1 MHIKYTDSNDVYS
14 RVIFNEEANTFRLCG
29 EHSNFLEY
37 NPVLK
42 LDSEYQTQNF
52 SYLLLAN
59 ESPACTENS
68 IYQVYVG
75 KQRIGWIFP
84 LQALLSEEHDQ
95 SKNPYFLKYAY
106 VALCLLLQD
115 VEEIDKREMP
125 GEFFLEDYYDPKQSI
140 LVIDGENTA
149 KLDSF
154 LLENYIVGLF
164 QYGYAF
170 KGKGN
175 IWAERLPI
183 ETQSKITLKA
193 LSPELSAVPNINF
206 LFKEQLPVA
215 ENEVIRFY
223 LCYQI
228 IELLIAVVFEDQ
240 FQSILA
246 KISEDSEALFDQR
259 DNLSK
264 ISSEKHR
271 IKILFSNYVSC
282 ETVHQTDL
290 DLACKKLLDINGKAV
305 SSQYYEN
312 LYSVRCL
319 LVHRLYTLSADSYDI
334 LQDINKPF
342 LNVIMDILFSFKK
355 PT

>member
-14 RVIFNEEANTFRLCG
+14 SVIFDQETNKFILGG

-42 LDSEYQTQNF
+42 LDSEYQIQNY
-52 SYLLLAN
+52 SYQLLAN
-59 ESPACTENS
+59 ESPTCTENS
-68 IYQVYVG
+68 IYQVYVE

-95 SKNPYFLKYAY
+95 SRNPYFLKYAY
-106 VALCLLLQD
+106 VASCLLLQD
-115 VEEIDKREMP
+115 IAETDKRNVP
-125 GEFFLEDYYDPKQSI
+125 GEIFLQDYYDPKQNI
-140 LVIDGENTA
+140 LIIDAENTA

-154 LLENYIVGLF
+154 ELDDYVVGLF

-170 KGKGN
+170 QGKGN
-175 IWAERLPI
+175 VFAEHFPI
-183 ETQSKITLKA
+183 ETRTKIALRA
-193 LSPELSAVPNINF
+193 LSSELSTIPNINF

-240 FQSILA
+240 FQGILA
-246 KISEDSEALFDQR
+246 KIAEDSEALFDQR

-264 ISSEKHR
+264 IAGEKHR
-271 IKILFSNYVSC
+271 IKVLFSSYASC
-282 ETVHQTDL
+282 ETNHQTDL
-290 DLACKKLLDINGKAV
+290 DLACKKLLALNGKVV
-305 SSQYYEN
+305 SDQYYEN

-319 LVHRLYTLSADSYDI
+319 LVHRLYTLSNDSYGI

>member
-1 MHIKYTDSNDVYS
+1 MHIKYRDSNDVYS
-14 RVIFNEEANTFRLCG
+14 SVSYDTGANTFKIGG
-29 EHSNFLEY
+29 EHPNFLEY
-37 NPVLK
+37 TPVLK
-42 LDSEYQTQNF
+42 LDPEYSPPNF

-95 SKNPYFLKYAY
+95 SRNPYFLKYAY
-106 VALCLLLQD
+106 VALCLLLQNIED
-115 VEEIDKREMP
+115 IDNREMP
-125 GEFFLEDYYDPKQSI
+125 EGIFLEDYYDPKKSI
-140 LVIDGENTA
+140 LVLDKENTA
-149 KLDSF
+149 KIDSF
-154 LLENYIVGLF
+154 SLENYIVGLF

-175 IWAERLPI
+175 IFAECLPI
-183 ETQSKITLKA
+183 ESRTRITLKA
-193 LSPELSAVPNINF
+193 LSPQLSAIPNINF
-206 LFKEQLPVA
+206 FFKEQLPVA

-223 LCYQI
+223 LYYQI

-240 FQSILA
+240 FKNMLA
-246 KISEDSEALFDQR
+246 KISADSEALFDER

-264 ISSEKHR
+264 IASEKHR
-271 IKILFSNYVSC
+271 IKALFSNYVSC
-282 ETVHQTDL
+282 ETTHQTDL
-290 DLACKKLLDINGKAV
+290 NFACRKLLALNGKTV
-305 SSQYYEN
+305 STQYYEN